1 MLCVEADLK
10 TNGNISCTCVCG
22 LFNVRLCAFTA
33 KDFYFLELVGIPV
46 FH

>member
-1 MLCVEADLK
+1 MATFRVHASV
-10 TNGNISCTCVCG
+10 NG